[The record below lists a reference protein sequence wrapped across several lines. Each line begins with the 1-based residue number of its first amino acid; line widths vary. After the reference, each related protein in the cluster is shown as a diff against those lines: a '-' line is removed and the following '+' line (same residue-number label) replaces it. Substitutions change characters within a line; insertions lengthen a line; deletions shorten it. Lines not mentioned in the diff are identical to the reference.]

1 MDDILA
7 CDAVDLAAMLA
18 RRELS
23 AEELM
28 QATLARIEAVNGEVN
43 ALVSLRDA
51 GVLLAEARAMDNSPA
66 EGPLHGLPLAV
77 KDLFDVA
84 GLPTVNGSPLFGQEA
99 ARADSPHVARA
110 RAAGA
115 LIIGKSNTPEF
126 CIGSHTYNPVFG
138 ATHNPYA
145 PGLSC
150 GGSSGGAA
158 VALATGMVALAD
170 GSDMMGSLR
179 NPAGWNNVYGLRPTW
194 GRVPG
199 APAGDVYMH
208 PISSNGPMGR
218 SPRDIALQLDV
229 MSGPAPHQPFGRD
242 DAPVGTVVPAADGCR
257 IAWLG
262 DWGGAWPMEAG
273 ISELCL
279 AALDVLADQGARIE
293 HLGAPFS
300 RQALWQSWT
309 VLRSLGLSAGL
320 GALYDTPGSR
330 DALKPEAIWEIE
342 QGRALTGPQITEA
355 SALRSDW
362 FRRALEL
369 FETYDALALPTA
381 QVWPFP
387 VDQTWPR
394 EVAGETMDT
403 YHRWMEVVVPAS
415 LAGLPGLAMPAGF
428 GAGGAPMGVQL
439 IGRPGGEAGLLAL
452 AEAYH
457 RATRWP
463 QTHPPELPTA

>member
-1 MDDILA
+1 MEDILA
-7 CDAVDLAAMLA
+7 LDAVDLAGMLA

-23 AEELM
+23 AQELM
-28 QATLARIEAVNGEVN
+28 QAVLERIDAVNGSVN
-43 ALVSLRDA
+43 ALVSLRDP
-51 GVLLAEARAMDNSPA
+51 GVLLAEARAMDDGPA
-66 EGPLHGLPLAV
+66 RGPLHGLPLAV

-84 GLPTVNGSPLFGQEA
+84 GLPTVNGSPLSDRA
-99 ARADSPHVARA
+99 PARADSPHVARA

-115 LIIGKSNTPEF
+115 LILGKTNTPEF

-138 ATHNPYA
+138 ATRNPYA

-158 VALATGMVALAD
+158 VALATGMVPLAD

-179 NPAGWNNVYGLRPTW
+179 NPAGWTNIYGLRPGW

-199 APAGDVYMH
+199 ARGGDLYMH
-208 PISSNGPMGR
+208 PISANGPMGR

-229 MSGPAPHQPFGRD
+229 MSGPAAHLPFGRD
-242 DAPVGTVVPAADGCR
+242 DAPVGIPAPLAQGRR
-257 IAWLG
+257 IAWLD
-262 DWGGAWPMEAG
+262 DWGGAWPMEPG
-273 ISELCL
+273 IRTLCRD
-279 AALDVLADQGARIE
+279 ALEVLAGQGVRIE
-293 HLGAPFS
+293 EMGAPFS
-300 RQALWQSWT
+300 RDALWRSWT
-309 VLRSLGLSAGL
+309 TLRSLGLAGSL
-320 GALYDTPGSR
+320 AAFYDAPESR
-330 DALKPEAIWEIE
+330 AALKPEAIWEIE
-342 QGRALTGPQITEA
+342 RGRALSAEEILEA

-362 FRRALEL
+362 LRRALEL
-369 FETYDALALPTA
+369 FETHDALALPTA

-415 LAGLPGLAMPAGF
+415 LAGLPALAMPAGF
-428 GAGGAPMGVQL
+428 GPGGLPMGVQL
-439 IGRPGGEAGLLAL
+439 IGRPGGEAELLGL
-452 AEAYH
+452 AETYH

-463 QTHPPELPTA
+463 QTRPPEITTG